1 MHMTIQKQ
9 QLGCEQKIVAI
20 ILISRGARTDW
31 SMQPSTLSGIA
42 AKVRAHQS
50 TLLLMTAPPFPTNHQ
65 ILFAWRSLVSEPD
78 PRSRLGEVSD
88 YRCLHQITCILTT
101 AVS

>member
-9 QLGCEQKIVAI
+9 QLGCEQRIVAI

-42 AKVRAHQS
+42 AKVRACTSVNS
-50 TLLLMTAPPFPTNHQ
+50 TTYDSSSFPN
-65 ILFAWRSLVSEPD
+65 
-78 PRSRLGEVSD
+78 
-88 YRCLHQITCILTT
+88 
-101 AVS
+101 

>member
-50 TLLLMTAPPFPTNHQ
+50 TLPLMTAPPFPTNHQ
-65 ILFAWRSLVSEPD
+65 ILFAWRSL
-78 PRSRLGEVSD
+78 RLQMPSSNYMYFNYCCELEL
-88 YRCLHQITCILTT
+88 RT
-101 AVS
+101 